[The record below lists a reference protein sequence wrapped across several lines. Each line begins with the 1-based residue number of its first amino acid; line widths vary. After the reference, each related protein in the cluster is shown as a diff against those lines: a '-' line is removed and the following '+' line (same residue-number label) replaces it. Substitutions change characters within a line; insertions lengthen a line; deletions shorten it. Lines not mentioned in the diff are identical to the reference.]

1 LVGRIGLLEREKH
14 EAATRGDAL
23 EARMQGEIE
32 MKNEVILRMV
42 AQSEMRLTDQI
53 TSLLVNNNRLSEE
66 VARIMRGSVAD

>member
-1 LVGRIGLLEREKH
+1 MEREKH

-42 AQSEMRLTDQI
+42 AQSEMPAI
-53 TSLLVNNNRLSEE
+53 P
-66 VARIMRGSVAD
+66 ISVASRLPIGIWARKRR